1 MKYVDNEM
9 ERAVLGAMIA
19 DRAIIPNVV
28 KAVSE
33 ADFYEPINREL
44 YRKIIEIS
52 GTGRPV
58 DIVSLN
64 AATASKA
71 PAYVAQLTDV
81 VPTGA
86 NWRYYCERVKK
97 LAMTRSFYR
106 LLEDA
111 KKATEQN
118 IDSVLGEVIAQA
130 AGIAEETGGEDVKA
144 AREYMLEVI
153 EEIETA
159 VKSRGALSGY
169 DCGLDNINRVTDGI
183 QKEYIIIGAR
193 ASIGKTALAMNICKN
208 LAKQKIS
215 TGYFSLEM
223 SAKALLKRVLSDVT
237 SVPARALSSGLIGD
251 EMVKRINA
259 LGQEIAEYPIYPI
272 ENTRGRFEKII
283 SMSRYMVRCLGVK
296 VIMIDHASLMKY
308 RDRKMQRYEQ
318 FSEMSNELQNLQ
330 RELNVPIILLA
341 QLSRET
347 EGRRPTLADL
357 RESGGFEQDADQV
370 WLMHRER
377 AESAETTNIP
387 TEINVAKNR
396 NGACGTVELLFF
408 PQFVR
413 FVDKAESRYENH
425 GGTQ

>member
-9 ERAVLGAMIA
+9 ERAVLGSMLA
-19 DRAIIPNVV
+19 DRAIIPNIV

-33 ADFYEPINREL
+33 QDFYEPINREL
-44 YRKIIEIS
+44 YRKIIEINV
-52 GTGRPV
+52 TGKPV

-64 AATASKA
+64 AATANKA
-71 PAYVAQLTDV
+71 PAYVAQLTDI
-81 VPTGA
+81 VPSGA
-86 NWRYYCERVKK
+86 NWRYYTERVKK
-97 LAMTRSFYR
+97 LAMTRAFYR
-106 LLEDA
+106 MLEDA

-118 IDSVLGEVIAQA
+118 IEAVLGEFIAQA
-130 AGIAEETGGEDVKA
+130 AGIAEETGGEDVRA
-144 AREYMLEVI
+144 AREYMLDVISEI
-153 EEIETA
+153 EEA
-159 VKSRGALSGY
+159 VKSRGSLSGY
-169 DCGLDNINRVTDGI
+169 DCGLENINHVTDGI
-183 QKEYIIIGAR
+183 QNEYIIIGAR

-237 SVPARALSSGLIGD
+237 SVPARALSSGLMGD
-251 EMVKRINA
+251 DMVKRICTR
-259 LGQEIAEYPIYPI
+259 GYEIAEYPIYPVD
-272 ENTRGRFEKII
+272 NTRGRFEKIV
-283 SMSRYMVRCLGVK
+283 SMTRYMVRCLGVK
-296 VIMIDHASLMKY
+296 VIIIDHASLMKY
-308 RDRKMQRYEQ
+308 QDRKIQRHEQ

-341 QLSRET
+341 QLGRES

-377 AESAETTNIP
+377 AEKAEDTNII
-387 TEINVAKNR
+387 TEINIAKNR
-396 NGACGTVELLFF
+396 NGACGFAELLFQ

-413 FVDKAESRYENH
+413 FVDKAEKRFEK
-425 GGTQ
+425 